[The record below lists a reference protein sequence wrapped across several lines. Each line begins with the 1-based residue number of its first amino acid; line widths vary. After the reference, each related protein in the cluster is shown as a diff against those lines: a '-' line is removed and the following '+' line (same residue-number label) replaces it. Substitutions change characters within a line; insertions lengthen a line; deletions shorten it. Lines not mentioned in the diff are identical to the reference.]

1 MDAQTIASQGR
12 PASGDTSLVP
22 PPPGVQPHGGHLAF
36 PPLWRCRSLLVSGDG
51 ERCALRARVPEEA
64 PAEVAALMAECLDQ
78 NPKARPSAREIFER
92 LSAVAAAPPDAAPTR
107 RADPPG
113 GGAARAAA
121 AQEREAPAAAAGAAH
136 PAGESDLGRAATGC
150 GGGLGAKGEAVA
162 GIGGSGAASAPV
174 TPHVPPGSPP
184 EPMASPF
191 SAAVRVAR
199 PLRRPMP
206 IVSAFSAEGMALT
219 GAAAAEPR
227 GRPPAVP

>member
-1 MDAQTIASQGR
+1 MDSQTIASQGR

-78 NPKARPSAREIFER
+78 NPNARPSAREIFER
-92 LSAVAAAPPDAAPTR
+92 LSAVAAA
-107 RADPPG
+107 
-113 GGAARAAA
+113 
-121 AQEREAPAAAAGAAH
+121 AQEQEAPAAAAGAAH

-150 GGGLGAKGEAVA
+150 GGGSGAKGGAVA

-191 SAAVRVAR
+191 SAAARAAR